1 MRAGAVAMVF
11 GTRPELVKL
20 APLAWLL
27 GPAASTI
34 HTGQHPWP
42 TLATLAADLDLR
54 APDRCGSVPSA
65 PRGRQL
71 GEAVA
76 AVTDA
81 LLALD
86 PEVVIVQGDT
96 NSTLAGA
103 LAATGL
109 DLPLVH
115 VEAGLR
121 AFDRALPEERNR
133 IVVDHLADLLAAPT
147 ETARTNLRNEGIPD
161 ARVVVTGNTVVDAVQ
176 HCRPNAHDRA
186 CTLAEFGVEADRFVL
201 ATFHRPENVDEPST
215 LTAIFAALRSLP
227 LPVVLPVHPR
237 TEERARRLGVAL
249 AGGSVRAV
257 PPLGYRR
264 FLGLAS
270 DAAVIV
276 TDSGGIQEE
285 ASILGRPAV
294 VVRRSTERP
303 EVLGSVTTLV
313 SAGPEI
319 GVEVRRV
326 LDDLPAVRRRL
337 AELTT
342 PFGTGDAASRTVEAL
357 AGLLGSR

>member
-20 APLAWLL
+20 APLAWHL
-27 GPAASTI
+27 GAAASTI

-42 TLATLAADLDLR
+42 ALAPLAVDLEL
-54 APDRCGSVPSA
+54 PDPDVIGSVSST

-76 AVTDA
+76 AVTDE
-81 LLALD
+81 LLALAPD
-86 PEVVIVQGDT
+86 VVVVQGDT

-103 LAATGL
+103 LAAAGL

-147 ETARTNLRNEGIPD
+147 ESARTNLRNEGIPETRI
-161 ARVVVTGNTVVDAVQ
+161 AVTGNTVVDAIDR
-176 HCRPNAHDRA
+176 CRPSAHDRA
-186 CTLAEFGVEADRFVL
+186 RTLDEFGVEPDRYVL
-201 ATFHRPENVDEPST
+201 ATFHRPENVDDRST
-215 LTAIFAALRSLP
+215 LTEIFDALRSLP
-227 LPVVLPVHPR
+227 LPVLVPVHPR
-237 TEERARRLGVAL
+237 TEERARCLGVSL
-249 AGGSVRAV
+249 AGGAVRAA
-257 PPLGYRR
+257 PPLGYRQ
-264 FLGLAS
+264 FLALAA

-285 ASILGRPAV
+285 ASVLGRPAV

-303 EVLGSVTTLV
+303 EVLGTVTTLV
-313 SAGPEI
+313 PAGPEI
-319 GVEVRRV
+319 GAAVRRV
-326 LDDLPAVRRRL
+326 LDDVPAIHRRL
-337 AELTT
+337 AALPT
-342 PFGTGDAASRTVEAL
+342 PFGTGDAASRTIDAL
-357 AGLLGSR
+357 TRLLESR